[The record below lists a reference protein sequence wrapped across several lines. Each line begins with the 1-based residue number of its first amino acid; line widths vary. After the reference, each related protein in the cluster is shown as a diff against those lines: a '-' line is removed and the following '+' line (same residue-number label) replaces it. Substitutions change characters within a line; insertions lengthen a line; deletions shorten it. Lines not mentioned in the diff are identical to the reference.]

1 MIRLATLGESLRLRF
16 LAAILLWVALGIG
29 GIWYSATRV
38 FAKHIEQEY
47 HDDLYGHVRELA
59 ALVTVTA
66 PAHLALTRP
75 LSDPRFNE
83 PLSGYYWQ
91 VSVHKGEVL
100 RSGSMR
106 RGALDEDIAHTPN
119 IVHRLD
125 QGPTGPAITYGFTRL
140 TPDGRIIHYVIAT
153 DQRYL
158 DQAISGFT
166 RELTLWL
173 LALAAGL
180 VGIGLAV
187 IAFGLRPLAHL
198 AQAIT
203 ALRNGHA
210 TRLEGRFPQEI
221 QPLVSDLNAYVAQN
235 QAMVERGRVQ
245 AGNLAHTLRTPLAI
259 IIDEAE
265 NLATTP
271 QTAPSA
277 QVLLGQS
284 EIMVQQI
291 DYHLAR
297 ARSAAGARIGGRSA
311 QWAQV
316 LPPLLSAMARLH
328 PAKTF
333 LAPRLSP
340 ASPRLAIDPVDLS
353 ELLSILLDN
362 AGKWAQSTI
371 TLRLAP
377 GATHTILS
385 IADDGPGLAPDLI
398 PRAFAIGT
406 RFDPA
411 TSGSGLGLAIARDI
425 ALSYGA
431 TLDLLPGQG
440 RGLIARL
447 ALPHQNPA

>member
-1 MIRLATLGESLRLRF
+1 MIRLVPLAESLRLRF
-16 LAAILLWVALGIG
+16 FAAILLWVALGIG

-59 ALVTVTA
+59 TLVTVTA

-83 PLSGYYWQ
+83 PLSGFYWQ

-106 RGALDEDIAHTPN
+106 RGGLDEDIAHTPDV
-119 IVHRLD
+119 VHRLD

-180 VGIGLAV
+180 GAIGLAV
-187 IAFGLRPLAHL
+187 IAFGLRPLTHL
-198 AQAIT
+198 AEAIT
-203 ALRNGHA
+203 ALRTGQA
-210 TRLEGRFPQEI
+210 TSLQGRFPQEI

-245 AGNLAHTLRTPLAI
+245 AGNLAHSLRTPLAI
-259 IIDEAE
+259 ITDEAE
-265 NLATTP
+265 QLACHPLTT
-271 QTAPSA
+271 PSA
-277 QVLLGQS
+277 QILLGQS
-284 EIMVQQI
+284 EAMVQQI

-311 QWAQV
+311 SLAQV

-328 PAKTF
+328 PGKTYNTPA
-333 LAPRLSP
+333 LPPELS
-340 ASPRLAIDPVDLS
+340 LAIDPVDLA

-362 AGKWAQSTI
+362 AGKWARSTI
-371 TLRLAP
+371 TLRLTQGP
-377 GATHTILS
+377 PSTILT
-385 IADDGPGLAPDLI
+385 IADDGPGLAPERI
-398 PRAFAIGT
+398 SSAFDIGT

-411 TSGSGLGLAIARDI
+411 ISGSGLGLAIARDI
-425 ALSYGA
+425 AQAYGA

-440 RGLIARL
+440 GGLQARL
-447 ALPHQNPA
+447 ILPA